1 MFGLTPFNRQ
11 AVQRSNNGFVDFY
24 HVMDDFFNN
33 DLLNLRD
40 FKYDTF
46 KVDIKEDANGYAIE
60 AEMPGVKKE
69 DIAIDYQ
76 NDQLIIAVQRKEEM
90 NDEKDQYIHRER
102 RIASMQRAIS
112 LKDVKVEGITAKL
125 EEGILKINIPKE
137 EVPTAKRLIE
147 IQ

>member
-1 MFGLTPFNRQ
+1 MFGLTPFNHQ
-11 AVQRSNNGFVDFY
+11 AAQRNNNTVTDFY
-24 HVMDDFFNN
+24 NVMDDFFNN
-33 DLLNLRD
+33 DFLGLRD

-46 KVDIKEDANGYAIE
+46 KVDVKEDDNGYAIE

-76 NDQLIIAVQRKEEM
+76 NDQLIIAVQQKQEI
-90 NDEKDQYIHRER
+90 NDKKDHYIHRER
-102 RIASMQRAIS
+102 RVASMQRAIS

-125 EEGILKINIPKE
+125 EEGVLKINIPKE
-137 EVPTAKRLIE
+137 EVPKTKRLIE

>member
-33 DLLNLRD
+33 DLLSLRD

-90 NDEKDQYIHRER
+90 NSPRFRSEER
-102 RIASMQRAIS
+102 R
-112 LKDVKVEGITAKL
+112 VG
-125 EEGILKINIPKE
+125 KE
-137 EVPTAKRLIE
+137 CLRLCRSRWSPYH
-147 IQ
+147 